1 MIDAAHYWAQST
13 IGTNARNLRK
23 LRSFCGMYDIPMFDS
38 ATLVAPPATASIPI
52 MWAMEE
58 YTLQKSAKTNGRIRF
73 NTARALR
80 SAASSLYSWEMALA
94 HPGHVYQDSS
104 RRTLKTQGVSP
115 SDDLLLTL
123 STKGMAKRLGTEV
136 KPSAALHQ

>member
-1 MIDAAHYWAQST
+1 
-13 IGTNARNLRK
+13 
-23 LRSFCGMYDIPMFDS
+23 MYDIPMFDS

-58 YTLQKSAKTNGRIRF
+58 YTLQESAKTNAQIQF
-73 NTARALR
+73 NTARALH
-80 SAASSLYSWEMALA
+80 SAASSFYSWEMSLA
-94 HPGHVYQDSS
+94 HLGCVYQDGSWQ
-104 RRTLKTQGVSP
+104 TLKTQGVSP